1 MRYLVTEQI
10 ESPNKVTKHIEVKDF
25 FFVLFYMA
33 ISFALMD
40 FVHQGLRVIYM
51 IFSGFCCLFLTA
63 KSPFNRKRRNY
74 ESLILLYTKD
84 DRVYRPIYGGGEKE

>member
-10 ESPNKVTKHIEVKDF
+10 ESPNKVTKHIEVTDF

-40 FVHQGLRVIYM
+40 FVHQGLRVVYM
-51 IFSGFCCLFLTA
+51 IFSAACCLFLTA

-74 ESLILLYTKD
+74 ESMILLFSKD
-84 DRVYRPIYGGGEKE
+84 ETVYRPIYGGEKK